1 MKETYYFSHDYNA
14 RNDPK
19 ILAMRS
25 EYGAEGYGWYWMI
38 IEILRE
44 QPEYKL
50 EYNKYLCITL
60 AMQLQCDKNA
70 LHGYVEKCINEYKLF
85 TTDGTY
91 IWSNSLLR
99 RMVKKDAKSEKAK
112 KAANARWHKDS
123 NTSKTD
129 ENDAKKHASDAQAM
143 HEQCTS
149 NAIKEKKG
157 KENKIKDNNTT
168 IEDQPVD
175 NVDNSISDKSL
186 ELCKYFETLK
196 PGENITS
203 HLAALKIFINDYGYD
218 WCKEALQLTVINK
231 NAFIKGYMAKILKN
245 WTENGKSEIKKNGY
259 SKKDST
265 FNNFKG
271 RQYSSNQI
279 KDLEKKLL
287 GDGG

>member
-85 TTDGTY
+85 ETDGTY
-91 IWSNSLLR
+91 FWSNSLLR
-99 RMVKKDAKSEKAK
+99 RMVKKDTKSEKAK

-123 NTSKTD
+123 DTSKTD

-143 HEQCTS
+143 HKQCTS

-157 KENKIKDNNTT
+157 KENNNTAT
-168 IEDQPVD
+168 TEKENKEKENWVAALEYFCQKSGKADVQLRSRELEAAQKICAEVPSLNTVLRGIDKAFNDFKPD
-175 NVDNSISDKSL
+175 ADSDKINSFRYCTGIIRDL
-186 ELCKYFETLK
+186 WKR
-196 PGENITS
+196 ENIKGKGGKNNAKNSKRVT
-203 HLAALKIFINDYGYD
+203 KYG
-218 WCKEALQLTVINK
+218 V
-231 NAFIKGYMAKILKN
+231 
-245 WTENGKSEIKKNGY
+245 
-259 SKKDST
+259 DSSGIG
-265 FNNFKG
+265 FHF
-271 RQYSSNQI
+271 
-279 KDLEKKLL
+279 
-287 GDGG
+287 

>member
-99 RMVKKDAKSEKAK
+99 RMSKKSSKSESAR
-112 KAANARWHKDS
+112 KAANARWHKGS
-123 NTSKTD
+123 NPSKSNKKNT
-129 ENDAKKHASDAQAM
+129 ENNADNANAM
-143 HEQCTS
+143 HEQCER
-149 NAIKEKKG
+149 NAIKESKV
-157 KENKIKDNNTT
+157 KENKSNTIT
-168 IEDQPVD
+168 EKENKEKEHWVSALEYFCQKSGKADVQLRPRELEAAQKICAEVPSLDIVLKGIDKAFSDFKPD
-175 NVDNSISDKSL
+175 ADSDK
-186 ELCKYFETLK
+186 
-196 PGENITS
+196 
-203 HLAALKIFINDYGYD
+203 INSFRYCIG
-218 WCKEALQLTVINK
+218 A
-231 NAFIKGYMAKILKN
+231 
-245 WTENGKSEIKKNGY
+245 
-259 SKKDST
+259 
-265 FNNFKG
+265 
-271 RQYSSNQI
+271 I
-279 KDLEKKLL
+279 KDLWKCENIKRK
-287 GDGG
+287 GGKGNVKNSKQTAEYGVDSSGIGFHF